1 MRFMSQKEREIILAA
16 FVGLDDL
23 IEQYRQ
29 AVLWLTIGNHQA
41 SPRATE
47 QAIRQ
52 HMRELQDKITA
63 LHRTRGA
70 ARRRRGV
77 STGVQSG

>member
-1 MRFMSQKEREIILAA
+1 MRFMSQQEREVILAA

-47 QAIRQ
+47 QATRQ
-52 HMRELQDKITA
+52 RMKELQGEITA
-63 LHRTRGA
+63 LLDDIA
-70 ARRRRGV
+70 VKA
-77 STGVQSG
+77 QED